1 MSHSQRATV
10 QELAKV
16 AIFPQLFRPVNTADG
31 NFQTAEGGEGIV
43 QLETFEVS
51 HPHAG
56 FCFLCHERL
65 TGLCC
70 CGET

>member
-1 MSHSQRATV
+1 MSDSQRATA

-16 AIFPQLFRPVNTADG
+16 AIFPQLFRPVDTADG
-31 NFQTAEGGEGIV
+31 NFQTAEGGGVV
-43 QLETFEVS
+43 QLETLDVS
-51 HPHAG
+51 RPHTG
-56 FCFLCHERL
+56 FSFLRHERL